1 MAGNLLKKSSG
12 LMLLCSVSLLMI
24 VMTGCQEAKL
34 KTVIGIANKQC
45 PLDMGEVGNITSI
58 IYDGDNVVYTLNM
71 NEEITNIKILKDNP
85 ESMKSSIKMMFQ
97 NPAADVKEM
106 LKLMAKCNS
115 GLHMIFVGNKSGEQA
130 VCELTAE
137 ELKEVINTNADPAQ
151 SGQTKLEAQLK
162 MANLQFPM
170 QASEEVVVEKIEII
184 GESVVYICSVDEEL
198 CPISQIEENAAEVKE
213 GIVSTLAS
221 QTDPATQIFIKT
233 CVENN
238 KNITYLLI
246 VPAVNLSGL
255 TLSRM
260 RKRISEIG
268 VRKAFGAPRRELMM
282 QVLSENMLYSLFG
295 GILGLVLSYV
305 AAFLLGGMLFSVD
318 FVSNGVEDLRTMCVD
333 LLFDPTVFLLAF
345 LACFLLNL
353 LSAAIPAW
361 RVTRTNIVDAIIE
374 R

>member
-34 KTVIGIANKQC
+34 KTVIRIANKQC

-151 SGQTKLEAQLK
+151 SGQTKLE
-162 MANLQFPM
+162 
-170 QASEEVVVEKIEII
+170 
-184 GESVVYICSVDEEL
+184 SVVYICSVDEEL

-238 KNITYLLI
+238 KNITYRYIGKDSGKQYDVVIPVSDLKKMLI
-246 VPAVNLSGL
+246 KN
-255 TLSRM
+255 
-260 RKRISEIG
+260 KIS
-268 VRKAFGAPRRELMM
+268 
-282 QVLSENMLYSLFG
+282 S
-295 GILGLVLSYV
+295 
-305 AAFLLGGMLFSVD
+305 
-318 FVSNGVEDLRTMCVD
+318 
-333 LLFDPTVFLLAF
+333 
-345 LACFLLNL
+345 
-353 LSAAIPAW
+353 
-361 RVTRTNIVDAIIE
+361 
-374 R
+374 

>member
-115 GLHMIFVGNKSGEQA
+115 GLHMIFVGNKSGEH
-130 VCELTAE
+130 
-137 ELKEVINTNADPAQ
+137 ADPAQ

-238 KNITYLLI
+238 KNITYRYIGKDSGKQYDVVIPVSDLKKMLI
-246 VPAVNLSGL
+246 KN
-255 TLSRM
+255 
-260 RKRISEIG
+260 KIS
-268 VRKAFGAPRRELMM
+268 
-282 QVLSENMLYSLFG
+282 S
-295 GILGLVLSYV
+295 
-305 AAFLLGGMLFSVD
+305 
-318 FVSNGVEDLRTMCVD
+318 
-333 LLFDPTVFLLAF
+333 
-345 LACFLLNL
+345 
-353 LSAAIPAW
+353 
-361 RVTRTNIVDAIIE
+361 
-374 R
+374 

>member
-1 MAGNLLKKSSG
+1 MTGNLLKKSSG
-12 LMLLCSVSLLMI
+12 FILLCSISLLML

-34 KTVIGIANKQC
+34 KTVIAVANKQC
-45 PLDMGEVGNITSI
+45 PIDMGAVGTITSI
-58 IYDGDNVVYTLNM
+58 YDGNNVVYTLNM

-85 ESMKSSIKMMFQ
+85 ESMKSSITMMFQ

-170 QASEEVVVEKIEII
+170 QASEEVIVEKIEVI

-213 GIVSTLAS
+213 GIVSMLAS
-221 QTDPATQIFIKT
+221 QTDPATQLFIKT
-233 CVENN
+233 CVNNN
-238 KNITYLLI
+238 KNIMYRYI
-246 VPAVNLSGL
+246 GKESG
-255 TLSRM
+255 
-260 RKRISEIG
+260 KQHDVVI
-268 VRKAFGAPRRELMM
+268 P
-282 QVLSENMLYSLFG
+282 
-295 GILGLVLSYV
+295 
-305 AAFLLGGMLFSVD
+305 
-318 FVSNGVEDLRTMCVD
+318 VSDLKKM
-333 LLFDPTVFLLAF
+333 F
-345 LACFLLNL
+345 
-353 LSAAIPAW
+353 IKK
-361 RVTRTNIVDAIIE
+361 
-374 R
+374 

>member
-1 MAGNLLKKSSG
+1 MTGNLLKKSSG
-12 LMLLCSVSLLMI
+12 FILLCSISLLML

-34 KTVIGIANKQC
+34 KTVIGVANKQC
-45 PLDMGEVGNITSI
+45 PIDMGAVGTITSI
-58 IYDGDNVVYTLNM
+58 IYDGNNVVYTLNM

-85 ESMKSSIKMMFQ
+85 ESMKSSITMMFQ

-151 SGQTKLEAQLK
+151 SAQTKLEAQL
-162 MANLQFPM
+162 PM
-170 QASEEVVVEKIEII
+170 QASEEVIVEKIEVI

-233 CVENN
+233 FIDNN
-238 KNITYLLI
+238 KSIAYRYIGKESGQQYDVIIPLSDLKKMLI
-246 VPAVNLSGL
+246 E
-255 TLSRM
+255 
-260 RKRISEIG
+260 K
-268 VRKAFGAPRRELMM
+268 
-282 QVLSENMLYSLFG
+282 
-295 GILGLVLSYV
+295 
-305 AAFLLGGMLFSVD
+305 
-318 FVSNGVEDLRTMCVD
+318 
-333 LLFDPTVFLLAF
+333 
-345 LACFLLNL
+345 
-353 LSAAIPAW
+353 
-361 RVTRTNIVDAIIE
+361 
-374 R
+374 

>member
-162 MANLQFPM
+162 MR
-170 QASEEVVVEKIEII
+170 
-184 GESVVYICSVDEEL
+184 ICNFQ
-198 CPISQIEENAAEVKE
+198 CRPVKK
-213 GIVSTLAS
+213 S
-221 QTDPATQIFIKT
+221 
-233 CVENN
+233 
-238 KNITYLLI
+238 
-246 VPAVNLSGL
+246 LSKK
-255 TLSRM
+255 S
-260 RKRISEIG
+260 KS
-268 VRKAFGAPRRELMM
+268 
-282 QVLSENMLYSLFG
+282 
-295 GILGLVLSYV
+295 
-305 AAFLLGGMLFSVD
+305 
-318 FVSNGVEDLRTMCVD
+318 
-333 LLFDPTVFLLAF
+333 
-345 LACFLLNL
+345 
-353 LSAAIPAW
+353 
-361 RVTRTNIVDAIIE
+361 
-374 R
+374 

>member
-1 MAGNLLKKSSG
+1 MRTINLIVIHCSATREDKSFTEYDLDVCHRRRGFNGAGYHFYIRKNGDIKSTRPIERIGAHSRG
-12 LMLLCSVSLLMI
+12 FNKES
-24 VMTGCQEAKL
+24 
-34 KTVIGIANKQC
+34 IGIC
-45 PLDMGEVGNITSI
+45 YEGGLDCKGQP
-58 IYDGDNVVYTLNM
+58 
-71 NEEITNIKILKDNP
+71 KD
-85 ESMKSSIKMMFQ
+85 
-97 NPAADVKEM
+97 
-106 LKLMAKCNS
+106 
-115 GLHMIFVGNKSGEQA
+115 
-130 VCELTAE
+130 T
-137 ELKEVINTNADPAQ
+137 
-151 SGQTKLEAQLK
+151 
-162 MANLQFPM
+162 
-170 QASEEVVVEKIEII
+170 
-184 GESVVYICSVDEEL
+184 
-198 CPISQIEENAAEVKE
+198 
-213 GIVSTLAS
+213 
-221 QTDPATQIFIKT
+221 
-233 CVENN
+233 
-238 KNITYLLI
+238 
-246 VPAVNLSGL
+246 GL

-361 RVTRTNIVDAIIE
+361 RVTRTNIVDAINE

>member
-162 MANLQFPM
+162 IANLQFPM

-238 KNITYLLI
+238 KNITYRYIGKDSGKQYDVVIPVSDLKKMLI
-246 VPAVNLSGL
+246 KN
-255 TLSRM
+255 
-260 RKRISEIG
+260 KIS
-268 VRKAFGAPRRELMM
+268 
-282 QVLSENMLYSLFG
+282 S
-295 GILGLVLSYV
+295 
-305 AAFLLGGMLFSVD
+305 
-318 FVSNGVEDLRTMCVD
+318 
-333 LLFDPTVFLLAF
+333 
-345 LACFLLNL
+345 
-353 LSAAIPAW
+353 
-361 RVTRTNIVDAIIE
+361 
-374 R
+374 